1 MEASVEAHGREVR
14 ALDDAGGL
22 ATYSDG
28 SLLDG
33 RAGASAVVRFGAGED
48 ELWGKKARTMATLFI
63 DNQSVVRSP
72 FDPSPTAGQYARLA
86 LRTLA
91 LALERD
97 HPTTQLTLQW
107 LAGHSAVP
115 GNKLADEE
123 AKRAAEVGDDEVG
136 KSKRGLASGR
146 GGRRRGP
153 KLFRPDRSSGS
164 SSSADESG
172 WEEDEEERATR
183 LEGEVA
189 RLGRLDSSTLT
200 GPDGLV
206 KGGILLPK
214 SLSLLKQAH
223 RAALFAEWTRRWS
236 LSSSPGAGLRAVN
249 ARPPGPPFVRALHS
263 LDRTHSTLLARLRL
277 DFNDLGSSKARMG
290 LGLDSASAAMRWRPA
305 STTSSNARS
314 IRTSASSSGL
324 EIGSSDFKMDKIF
337 SPSPAASGGSPL

>member
-1 MEASVEAHGREVR
+1 
-14 ALDDAGGL
+14 
-22 ATYSDG
+22 
-28 SLLDG
+28 
-33 RAGASAVVRFGAGED
+33 
-48 ELWGKKARTMATLFI
+48 
-63 DNQSVVRSP
+63 
-72 FDPSPTAGQYARLA
+72 
-86 LRTLA
+86 RTLA

-153 KLFRPDRSSGS
+153 KLLRPDRSSGS

-189 RLGRLDSSTLT
+189 RLGRLDSSTLA

-214 SLSLLKQAH
+214 SLSSLKQAH

-236 LSSSPGAGLRAVN
+236 LSSSPGAGLRAVD

-337 SPSPAASGGSPL
+337 SPCFFRPLLRFILASYRFPHLYAPLPLVAPAASGGSPL